1 MRAETAQTE
10 AFDDGRLGLEGR
22 ECCVGSTSFGVH
34 ADDEIF
40 AKLRVNALR
49 VLRER
54 LVHGRQLERRPAALE
69 DHFDLGVWDQLF
81 LDALPHLLLDSIVF
95 GDAHHAPVRRR

>member
-10 AFDDGRLGLEGR
+10 AFDDGRLGLESR
-22 ECCVGSTSFGVH
+22 ECCVGSTSFGVY
-34 ADDEIF
+34 ADDEIL

-54 LVHGRQLERRPAALE
+54 LVRRRQLERRPAALE
-69 DHFDLGVWDQLF
+69 SFRSWCRESTV
-81 LDALPHLLLDSIVF
+81 S
-95 GDAHHAPVRRR
+95 